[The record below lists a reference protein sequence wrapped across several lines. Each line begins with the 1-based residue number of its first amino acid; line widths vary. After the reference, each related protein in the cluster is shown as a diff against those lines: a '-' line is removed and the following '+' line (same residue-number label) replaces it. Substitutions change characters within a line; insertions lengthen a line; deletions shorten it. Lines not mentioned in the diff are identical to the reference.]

1 MFMRS
6 HTSWEGRYKIEKKKT
21 LLLKSANQSREISI
35 FFPGNNKTPPCLGL
49 HKERHG
55 WKFGALFLTQTP
67 TVTLDS
73 VSDPYCQFDFE

>member
-1 MFMRS
+1 V
-6 HTSWEGRYKIEKKKT
+6 GREIQNRKKKT